1 MLVINDSTPL
11 RIYYREVIYLPH
23 HNRTVITTYSTYI
36 HHTITPYMQL
46 KVVKKL
52 KHHRRRRRRRC
63 RRQQLKV
70 VKKLKDHRHPLS
82 LAKDWTDF
90 VLSDKSRSTHAYIIG
105 SLDQAICIAPLDLL
119 GAGIPTRMYESPVC
133 RANLDSPRPKPQ
145 DYFSVRRLDDR
156 TDGVSQYR
164 GKTTSF
170 QRNTLSAS
178 LYIGMT

>member
-1 MLVINDSTPL
+1 M
-11 RIYYREVIYLPH
+11 
-23 HNRTVITTYSTYI
+23 
-36 HHTITPYMQL
+36 
-46 KVVKKL
+46 
-52 KHHRRRRRRRC
+52 
-63 RRQQLKV
+63 QLKV

-145 DYFSVRRLDDR
+145 DCFSVRHLDDR

-164 GKTTSF
+164 GRQCLSEERSMHSPTVSACWNQVSVHSLAYVIGVLNRGKTMSLR
-170 QRNTLSAS
+170 RNTLSAS
-178 LYIGMT
+178 FYIGMA